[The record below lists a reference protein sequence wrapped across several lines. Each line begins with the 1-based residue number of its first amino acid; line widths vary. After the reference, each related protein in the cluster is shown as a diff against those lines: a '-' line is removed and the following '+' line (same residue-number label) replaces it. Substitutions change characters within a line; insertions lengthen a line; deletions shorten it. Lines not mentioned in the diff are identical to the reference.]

1 MRREKPVAVIA
12 SVAPHSLAFRLGL
25 QPGDRIVKINGKRI
39 PDLITYQLAEAQE
52 HLVLEVEKENGEY
65 WEYEVEKA
73 ETEGLGL
80 SFKAAVFDG
89 IKRCRNHCLFCFVD
103 QMPPKL
109 RPSLYIKDDDYRL
122 SFLQGSYITL
132 TNLTDADWQRIQ
144 RFRLSPLY
152 IAVHATDPEV
162 RVRLLGGN
170 KGAGEIQAHLN
181 VYGRDVIFTPKRCC
195 PGSTTAQ
202 FWKNH
207 RRSGRSPHL
216 QTLCCSGGL
225 DRTPTVLALAPFKQE
240 EAQAVLVSTPRS
252 SNFLTPTEAGWS
264 LRPMSFTSKRIRS
277 FLRLRNTKIC
287 CNWKTGSVCGRYLKP
302 NFNKP

>member
-1 MRREKPVAVIA
+1 MRKEKPVAVIA

-80 SFKAAVFDG
+80 SFTAAVFDG

-132 TNLTDADWQRIQ
+132 TNLTDAEWQE
-144 RFRLSPLY
+144 FS
-152 IAVHATDPEV
+152 
-162 RVRLLGGN
+162 
-170 KGAGEIQAHLN
+170 
-181 VYGRDVIFTPKRCC
+181 
-195 PGSTTAQ
+195 GSA
-202 FWKNH
+202 
-207 RRSGRSPHL
+207 
-216 QTLCCSGGL
+216 
-225 DRTPTVLALAPFKQE
+225 
-240 EAQAVLVSTPRS
+240 
-252 SNFLTPTEAGWS
+252 
-264 LRPMSFTSKRIRS
+264 
-277 FLRLRNTKIC
+277 
-287 CNWKTGSVCGRYLKP
+287 
-302 NFNKP
+302 